1 VKLANFFASE
11 GHLRLQLNDLLLEL
25 VDRGLEAER
34 LLGTQCRVRL
44 SSDSSTSHANLAVGA
59 VACCAINALIG
70 APYTLTTVESIKP
83 KIFNTLTPVT
93 RVVKCALACVGKHGL
108 SEITSC
114 KCVLV

>member
-1 VKLANFFASE
+1 MKLANFFAGE
-11 GHLRLQLNDLLLEL
+11 GHLRLQLNNFLLEL

-70 APYTLTTVESIKP
+70 AP
-83 KIFNTLTPVT
+83 PVT

-114 KCVLV
+114 KCVLVNPGR